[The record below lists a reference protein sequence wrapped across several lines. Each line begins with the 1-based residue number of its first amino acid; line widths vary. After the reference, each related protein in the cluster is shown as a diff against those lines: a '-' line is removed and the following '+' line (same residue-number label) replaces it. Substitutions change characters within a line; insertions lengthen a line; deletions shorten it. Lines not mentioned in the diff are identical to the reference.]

1 MKLDIPASNGFILG
15 TCLWSWIEKNIC
27 TGSWNDYCK
36 SKRPRRWQ
44 DLNIQNWLKQQ
55 LKSRTI
61 WGSKFR
67 HLLNKMIA
75 YWKIVTIT
83 RSRRTKQ
90 SLKSFGKS
98 SRQIALVRSF
108 RLLFVL
114 WRCHAWITLKRKPHK
129 RIKNM
134 IWETKRIKWE
144 LEIYK
149 SNWKTKRSINN
160 AVIYSNPPF
169 RLLNKNDWNNMTKSG
184 GGSDID

>member
-1 MKLDIPASNGFILG
+1 MKLDIPAFNGFILG

-75 YWKIVTIT
+75 YCKIKALT
-83 RSRRTKQ
+83 RSRRSKKAIE
-90 SLKSFGKS
+90 SEWKS
-98 SRQIALVRSF
+98 SRNIALVRSF
-108 RLLFVL
+108 WLLFVL
-114 WRCHAWITLKRKPHK
+114 GRCHAWVTLKRVPKK
-129 RIKNM
+129 RIRHM
-134 IWETKRIKWE
+134 VGGWHIRIKWE
-144 LEIYK
+144 LDKYK
-149 SNWKTKRSINN
+149 SNGKTKRSINN
-160 AVIYSNPPF
+160 AVIYANPPF
-169 RLLNKNDWNNMTKSG
+169 RLFHKSWLKY
-184 GGSDID
+184 